1 MGVKDLL
8 KNDVW
13 AGRIFYGT
21 LIAVLLGVF
30 AWLAGGRILE
40 TLPFLAIGAV
50 YAFVLYRVVSQS
62 GRAFVV
68 MQWTLLLNYFTL
80 ISIDV
85 SDRLAIP
92 ASAPW
97 FVGFLVGGIIGGHV
111 WSGRGTGA
119 EFRQPRKRVLKEDGT
134 YDGGW
139 RLALINAACAV
150 VLLAMGTVQLL
161 LLSPTP
167 ASVAVLAAA
176 TLAGWALFRFPPR
189 LGVRNGLLLVI
200 PVVFFALTFVG
211 GASGQLGMPGAWAYG
226 VLAGILIGGRYWSGP
241 RLGAPRPPFV
251 VPGHCRRRRKRCT
264 KARQTEPLAPK
275 DQTSEP
281 AAR

>member
-21 LIAVLLGVF
+21 LIAVLLGAF
-30 AWLAGGRILE
+30 AWLARGLILQ

-62 GRAFVV
+62 VRAFAV

-85 SDRLAIP
+85 ADRLAIP

-97 FVGFLVGGIIGGHV
+97 FVGFLVGGIVGGHV

-119 EFRQPRKRVLKEDGT
+119 EFRQSRKRVLRDDGT

-139 RLALINAACAV
+139 RLALINAACAL
-150 VLLAMGTVQLL
+150 VLLAVGAWQLL
-161 LLSPTP
+161 LVSPAP

-176 TLAGWALFRFPPR
+176 TLAGWALFRFPPP

-200 PVVFFALTFVG
+200 PVIYFVLIFVG
-211 GASGQLGMPGAWAYG
+211 GASGQMGMPHAWAYG
-226 VLAGILIGGRYWSGP
+226 VLAGIMIGGRYWSGP

-251 VPGHCRRRRKRCT
+251 LPAQRRRRRKRRPT
-264 KARQTEPLAPK
+264 AKQQLSAK
-275 DQTSEP
+275 
-281 AAR
+281 

>member
-1 MGVKDLL
+1 M

-30 AWLAGGRILE
+30 AWLAGGRILQ
-40 TLPFLAIGAV
+40 TLPFLSIGAV
-50 YAFVLYRVVSQS
+50 YAFVMYRVVPQS
-62 GRAFVV
+62 ARAFGV

-80 ISIDV
+80 ISVDV
-85 SDRLAIP
+85 ADRLAIP
-92 ASAPW
+92 AAAPW
-97 FVGFLVGGIIGGHV
+97 FVGFLVGGIIGGHT

-119 EFRQPRKRVLKEDGT
+119 EFRPRKRVLREDGT

-150 VLLAMGTVQLL
+150 LLLAVGAWQLL
-161 LLSPTP
+161 LLSPKLAGVT
-167 ASVAVLAAA
+167 VLAAA
-176 TLAGWALFRFPPR
+176 TLAGWALFRFPPP
-189 LGVRNGLLLVI
+189 LGIRNGLLLVI
-200 PVVFFALTFVG
+200 PVVYFALIFIG
-211 GASGQLGMPGAWAYG
+211 GATGQMGLPHAWAYG
-226 VLAGILIGGRYWSGP
+226 ALAGILIGGRYWTGP

-251 VPGHCRRRRKRCT
+251 IPGQRRRRRKRRP
-264 KARQTEPLAPK
+264 KARQTKPRAPK
-275 DQTSEP
+275 DRAVEP

>member
-30 AWLAGGRILE
+30 AWLAKGLIPQ
-40 TLPFLAIGAV
+40 TLPFLSIGAV

-62 GRAFVV
+62 ARAFVV

-80 ISIDV
+80 TSIDV
-85 SDRLAIP
+85 AERLPIP
-92 ASAPW
+92 SAAPW

-119 EFRQPRKRVLKEDGT
+119 EFRPRKRVLREDGT

-150 VLLAMGTVQLL
+150 VLLAMGSVLPQVV
-161 LLSPTP
+161 SPTP
-167 ASVAVLAAA
+167 ASAAVLAAA
-176 TLAGWALFRFPPR
+176 TLAGWVLFRFPPL
-189 LGVRNGLLLVI
+189 LGIRNGLLLAI
-200 PVVFFALTFVG
+200 PVIYFVLIFVG
-211 GASGQLGMPGAWAYG
+211 GATGEMGIPHAWAYG
-226 VLAGILIGGRYWSGP
+226 ALAGILIGGRYWSGP
-241 RLGAPRPPFV
+241 KLGAPRPPFV
-251 VPGHCRRRRKRCT
+251 IPGQRRRRRKHRPKT
-264 KARQTEPLAPK
+264 KQAEPRSPK
-275 DQTSEP
+275 DRTSEP

>member
-1 MGVKDLL
+1 MGVRDLL

-30 AWLAGGRILE
+30 AWLAGGRILQ
-40 TLPFLAIGAV
+40 TLPFLSIGAV

-62 GRAFVV
+62 VRAFVV

-97 FVGFLVGGIIGGHV
+97 FAGFLVGGIIGGHV

-119 EFRQPRKRVLKEDGT
+119 EFRQPRKRVLRHDGT

-139 RLALINAACAV
+139 RLALINAACAA

-176 TLAGWALFRFPPR
+176 TLAGWALFRFPPP
-189 LGVRNGLLLVI
+189 LGIRNGLLLVI
-200 PVVFFALTFVG
+200 PVVFFVLIFLA
-211 GASGQLGMPGAWAYG
+211 GASGQLGMPAAWAYG

-251 VPGHCRRRRKRCT
+251 VPGQRRRRRKRRP
-264 KARQTEPLAPK
+264 KAKQAKLSAPK
-275 DQTSEP
+275 DQASEP